1 MRLFGS
7 CLADF
12 RARKAFAVSEIS
24 SRYCPAVHSSTR
36 LDAHEKNITPPRS
49 FLAFCLL
56 ALTAL
61 LAASCGSNEDGSTSD
76 DPDTPFEASETRE
89 GSQSAPFADQNPDS
103 ENTDTSPVF
112 AGNTTPGDNPI
123 SISLGESH
131 SCALREGGT
140 VYCWGENY
148 GQLGNGTRENSSVPV
163 EVLGIT
169 DATAISLG
177 RAHSCALHQTG
188 TISCWGD
195 NSGNG
200 VSKLGDGTEEDSAV
214 PVKVLGITDATAIT
228 TGNVKSDYTDHS
240 CALHQ
245 TGAIS
250 CWGSNSSG
258 QLGNGT
264 KDKYVVPVQVTG
276 ITDATAIIT
285 DDDYSC
291 ALHQNGTISCWGDN
305 RYGRLGNGSD
315 ADSLVPVKVF
325 GITDATAISLGD
337 EYSCALHQTGTISCW
352 GNNGDGQLG
361 NSTDNDSLVPV
372 QVVGIAD
379 ATAIT
384 TGDRHSC
391 ALHQNGAISCW
402 GSNSWGRLGNSTD
415 NDSLVPVQVAGIT
428 DATAITTGRT
438 YSCALHQNGNISC
451 WGNNSQGQL
460 GKGTFSTPSSAVPVQ
475 VAGIT
480 DATAIIT
487 SEYHSCALHQTGTIS
502 CWGDNS
508 QGQLGKGTF
517 STRSSAVPV
526 QVANV
531 ADATAITTG
540 GSWDRDRPAGHSCAL
555 HQTGTISCWGN
566 NWSGQLGNGQSGREA
581 SSSIPVQ
588 VEGIPVQVEGITD
601 ATAIT
606 TGEYHSC
613 ALHEDG
619 TISCWGSNGWGQLGN
634 RRGRD
639 FSVPGKLASIADA
652 TAITTGS
659 GHSCAL
665 HQTGAISCWG
675 SNGWGQLGNGQSGE
689 YAMSTVPV
697 EVLGIT
703 DATAI
708 TTGGS
713 WDRDRHAGHSCA
725 LHQTGT
731 ISCWGNNWSGQLG
744 NGQSGREA
752 SSSIP
757 VQVANIADATAIT
770 TGSAYSCA
778 LHQNGTISCW
788 GNNRYGQLGNET
800 EDSSSV
806 PVQVANIADAT
817 AITTSSEHS
826 CALHQTGTI
835 SCWGNN
841 EYGQLGDRTVGSS
854 SSLPV
859 QVEGIA
865 DATAI
870 TAGGAHSCALHQ
882 NGTIS
887 CWGNNWSGQLGSNN
901 GWIPQYV
908 VGFEG

>member
-1 MRLFGS
+1 M
-7 CLADF
+7 
-12 RARKAFAVSEIS
+12 
-24 SRYCPAVHSSTR
+24 
-36 LDAHEKNITPPRS
+36 
-49 FLAFCLL
+49 
-56 ALTAL
+56 

-76 DPDTPFEASETRE
+76 NPDTPFEASETRE
-89 GSQSAPFADQNPDS
+89 GNQAAPFADRNS
-103 ENTDTSPVF
+103 NNENTDTSPVF
-112 AGNTTPGDNPI
+112 AGNTTPGDKATAITTGEYHSCALHEDGAI
-123 SISLGESH
+123 SCWGSNWDGRLGDGTREKSSVPVEVLGIADATAISLGTSH
-131 SCALREGGT
+131 SCALREGGAIS
-140 VYCWGENY
+140 CWGYNHEGELGDGTEEDSSVPVKVLGITDATAISLGTSHSCALREGGAISCWGRNND
-148 GQLGNGTRENSSVPV
+148 GQLGNGTNDKYVVPV

-169 DATAISLG
+169 DATAITTSSKVNESD
-177 RAHSCALHQTG
+177 REYSCALH
-188 TISCWGD
+188 
-195 NSGNG
+195 
-200 VSKLGDGTEEDSAV
+200 ED
-214 PVKVLGITDATAIT
+214 
-228 TGNVKSDYTDHS
+228 
-240 CALHQ
+240 
-245 TGAIS
+245 GAIS
-250 CWGSNSSG
+250 CWGHNRYG
-258 QLGNGT
+258 QLGNGSN
-264 KDKYVVPVQVTG
+264 
-276 ITDATAIIT
+276 AE
-285 DDDYSC
+285 S
-291 ALHQNGTISCWGDN
+291 W
-305 RYGRLGNGSD
+305 
-315 ADSLVPVKVF
+315 VPVKVF

-337 EYSCALHQTGTISCW
+337 ESSCALRQTGAISCWGNNRYGQLGDGTEEDSLVPVQVVGITDATAITTSSEHSCALHQTGTISCW
-352 GNNGDGQLG
+352 GRD
-361 NSTDNDSLVPV
+361 ST
-372 QVVGIAD
+372 
-379 ATAIT
+379 
-384 TGDRHSC
+384 
-391 ALHQNGAISCW
+391 
-402 GSNSWGRLGNSTD
+402 
-415 NDSLVPVQVAGIT
+415 VPVQVAGIT
-428 DATAITTGRT
+428 DATAITTG
-438 YSCALHQNGNISC
+438 YKL
-451 WGNNSQGQL
+451 
-460 GKGTFSTPSSAVPVQ
+460 
-475 VAGIT
+475 
-480 DATAIIT
+480 
-487 SEYHSCALHQTGTIS
+487 SCALHQTGAIS
-502 CWGDNS
+502 CWGNNWS
-508 QGQLGKGTF
+508 GQLGNRTVGSSSSSVPAQVSGIADATAITTGRGHSCALHEGGAISCWGHNDEGQLGNGTYGHF
-517 STRSSAVPV
+517 SSAVPA

-540 GSWDRDRPAGHSCAL
+540 GSWDRDRSAGHSCAL

-581 SSSIPVQ
+581 SSS
-588 VEGIPVQVEGITD
+588 IPVQVEGITD

-639 FSVPGKLASIADA
+639 FSVPGKLASITDA

-713 WDRDRHAGHSCA
+713 WDRDRPAGHSCA

-870 TAGGAHSCALHQ
+870 TTGSAYSCALHQ
-882 NGTIS
+882 TGTIS

-901 GWIPQYV
+901 GWLPQYV